1 MNNKNNYNDSIYP
14 NISPSVPLYKV
25 EQTKPNPLAF
35 GQPFDSSSMEKEFQK
50 IQTIADQ
57 PHGRQER
64 SSFTFGGQPSA
75 DLPVVRKPSD
85 DSPYGRQLLAD
96 RSGAPSPMA
105 DSQEYKLKHIKDVEF
120 ELKRNLE
127 IRNSLRKRYKNI
139 NNTLDYTNYF
149 LNTIS
154 FVSGVS
160 SVSLLTTIALIP
172 VSIILG
178 GVSAGCGVT
187 SIISTKLNKKFKH
200 KEDKHK
206 DISNLC
212 ENKLNTINSI
222 LSKALKDGVV
232 TEEEFELILKEEK
245 HFRKRKENIRNK
257 KLIVNDN
264 NELKESVINF
274 VKKFK

>member
-50 IQTIADQ
+50 IQTIADS
-57 PHGRQER
+57 PVGRL
-64 SSFTFGGQPSA
+64 PMA
-75 DLPVVRKPSD
+75 DLPPVVRKPSD
-85 DSPYGRQLLAD
+85 DRSSAPSPLVDPSYGRQY
-96 RSGAPSPMA
+96 MT